1 MTVFERMQSRARNY
15 VQQACAEASSGAA
28 MYDSYGSVQSK
39 VKPEVRKNTL
49 DQVALALA
57 AILVGEKYGE
67 EELGNG
73 EAGETRE
80 AELFAEMERT
90 KQDLLQDPE
99 FKAVMDNASLSEIR
113 DMLGDPETYKGR
125 KNQFDDTVVEKTRMM
140 YNAVKPDEFT
150 TRFYA
155 KLQTPE
161 VQQRKAELQEQQR
174 FKNLVNELKATTSK
188 SFTGK
193 LKSFFV
199 GNSKEYDA
207 AFKAIQGLSDGTVSK
222 DKAREDIMK
231 YLNLRGSKVRDHQY
245 GKDRFDAMLRG
256 LSSVMEP
263 EAFIDYCKGIDKA
276 RFDRSKGAY
285 KGHIDAKAYM
295 SDETKQKL
303 AENERKR
310 VQARLRE
317 EAVKR
322 VDYDSLKIAK
332 DLKDDDRYS
341 ENERFLK
348 YLRRIK
354 ERDLGPSKSEQL
366 RGYMLEHPTVREEAR
381 KIVEERGMDIEVP
394 LTAVDLM
401 DDQTKEVMGNAKTGL
416 EEEPK
421 QNKQQPQK
429 DQKVENN
436 GPEIGNR

>member
-1 MTVFERMQSRARNY
+1 
-15 VQQACAEASSGAA
+15 
-28 MYDSYGSVQSK
+28 
-39 VKPEVRKNTL
+39 
-49 DQVALALA
+49 
-57 AILVGEKYGE
+57 
-67 EELGNG
+67 
-73 EAGETRE
+73 
-80 AELFAEMERT
+80 
-90 KQDLLQDPE
+90 
-99 FKAVMDNASLSEIR
+99 
-113 DMLGDPETYKGR
+113 
-125 KNQFDDTVVEKTRMM
+125 
-140 YNAVKPDEFT
+140 
-150 TRFYA
+150 
-155 KLQTPE
+155 
-161 VQQRKAELQEQQR
+161 
-174 FKNLVNELKATTSK
+174 
-188 SFTGK
+188 
-193 LKSFFV
+193 
-199 GNSKEYDA
+199 
-207 AFKAIQGLSDGTVSK
+207 
-222 DKAREDIMK
+222 MK